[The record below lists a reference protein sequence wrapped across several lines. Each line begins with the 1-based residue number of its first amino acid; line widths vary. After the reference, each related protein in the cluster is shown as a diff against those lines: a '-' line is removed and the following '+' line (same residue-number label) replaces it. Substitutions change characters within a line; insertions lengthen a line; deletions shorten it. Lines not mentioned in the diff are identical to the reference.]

1 MTQSIFMNLHPKEY
15 IEGFGCYPF
24 AVNLDR
30 CMVSCSTLKDL
41 SNEVCVPNEAQDLN
55 LSVFNMITGLTESK
69 ILTENIHHANV
80 NVNLMVESQIKSGI
94 IISVSVSA
102 KFYKNRMH
110 GKKIIIGILLLVVV
124 EMVNI

>member
-1 MTQSIFMNLHPKEY
+1 MNLHPKEY
-15 IEGFGCYPF
+15 IEGFGYYPF

-30 CMVSCSTLKDL
+30 CMLSCNTLKDL
-41 SNEVCVPNEAQDLN
+41 SSEVCVPNETQDLN

-80 NVNLMVESQIKSGI
+80 IVNLMVEMVSQIKSGI
-94 IISVSVSA
+94 MINVSMSA

-110 GKKIIIGILLLVVV
+110 GKKIIFGILLLVVV
-124 EMVNI
+124 ETVNI

>member
-1 MTQSIFMNLHPKEY
+1 
-15 IEGFGCYPF
+15 
-24 AVNLDR
+24 
-30 CMVSCSTLKDL
+30 MVSCSTLKDL
-41 SNEVCVPNEAQDLN
+41 SNEVCVPNETQDLN

-94 IISVSVSA
+94 MISVSVSA
-102 KFYKNRMH
+102 KFYKSRMH

-124 EMVNI
+124 ETVNI